1 MPRRVAIA
9 SYRLPLVAG
18 IDEAGRGCL
27 AGPVYAAAVILAK
40 GHGIRGL
47 DDSKKLKATVRETLF
62 EQIQSRAVAFA
73 IARAELAEIETLNI
87 LHATM
92 LAMRR
97 AVEALNPAPLHCLV
111 DGNRLPVWR
120 SEEHTSELQ
129 SLMRLSYAAL
139 CLKKKT
145 L

>member
-18 IDEAGRGCL
+18 IDKAGRGCL

-62 EQIQSRAVAFA
+62 EQIQSHAVAFA
-73 IARAELAEIETLNI
+73 LARAELAAIETLNI

-97 AVEALNPAPLHCLV
+97 VI
-111 DGNRLPVWR
+111 
-120 SEEHTSELQ
+120 EEIG
-129 SLMRLSYAAL
+129 RAA
-139 CLKKKT
+139 
-145 L
+145 

>member
-73 IARAELAEIETLNI
+73 IARAELAALETLNI
-87 LHATM
+87 MQATI
-92 LAMRR
+92 LARG
-97 AVEALNPAPLHCLV
+97 PAAEGP
-111 DGNRLPVWR
+111 PP
-120 SEEHTSELQ
+120 STP
-129 SLMRLSYAAL
+129 
-139 CLKKKT
+139 
-145 L
+145 

>member
-73 IARAELAEIETLNI
+73 IARAEIAEIETLNI
-87 LHATM
+87 LTAAKI
-92 LAMRR
+92 AMRR
-97 AVEALNPAPLHCLV
+97 AVKGLNHGAVHCM
-111 DGNRLPVWR
+111 
-120 SEEHTSELQ
+120 E
-129 SLMRLSYAAL
+129 
-139 CLKKKT
+139 
-145 L
+145 